1 MLNWMVRGGL
11 VLLALGSGLGWL
23 LTQGPGFGAGATA
36 WRGLMPGG
44 VGLPQWGPDIL
55 VSTPA
60 TSTTTTRSNVSLVV
74 NPHDPNQVLA
84 AYNSDYSDGTA
95 LSAYA
100 WSTDAG
106 RSWTGDRFADRWYGG
121 TLLPYGGLDVAFN
134 PQGTAFYASL
144 GVGDTLN
151 GYFVLTTTI
160 PAPWNTPVPVTV
172 NDYNT
177 YRDEGRLAVDPRT
190 SGPDAGSVYLFT
202 RYYNLSL
209 YGGVQAHISRDG
221 GQTWSGDIPI
231 SDAGR
236 EDNEGLSA
244 AVAADGTVYV
254 AFGEYPR
261 TTVELYLDRSTDA
274 GRTWGP
280 DQLITGA
287 PISNT
292 GTLDYKG
299 HRYVLIGDANDGAFL
314 INNVPAIA
322 VAPNDPATVYVVWN
336 DGRWDLPY
344 MYGAHSG
351 QHGDIAF
358 TRTTDSGLTW
368 SAPQRLNDDPIANG
382 IDQFQPSIAV
392 DAAGTIGVTWYD
404 RRDDPRHFLYALYY
418 SQSTD
423 GGLTWSAN
431 ARVADVLSDPMAVV
445 NVKQEGNMG
454 EYSGLVFGPDYVL
467 PGWLDGRGP
476 LGRNIYTDRGT
487 GIGPSPTATVPPS
500 HTPTPAASATP
511 SVTPSATPTIPASP
525 SATASA
531 TTSVTPCALTFADVP
546 PGSTF
551 YATIRCLACRGIV
564 GGYPCGGPGEPCP
577 GQYYRPGANVTR
589 GQTAKIIAGA
599 AGFTEPVPSTQ
610 QTFEDVPPGSTFAL
624 YVERLSTRGI
634 IGGYPCGGSFEPCVG
649 PDNRPY
655 FRPNNNV
662 TRGQLAKIT
671 SGAAGWSETPTSQTF
686 EDVPPGQTF
695 YLYVERMAARGIIGG
710 YPCGGPGEPC
720 VGPANRPYFRPNNNA
735 TRGQMSKIAALAF
748 FPNCATPRDQR

>member
-1 MLNWMVRGGL
+1 MLSRVLHVGL
-11 VLLALGSGLGWL
+11 VLLALGSGIGWL
-23 LTQGPGFGAGATA
+23 LTQQSAPGAGVAA
-36 WRGLMPGG
+36 WRSLVPGLG
-44 VGLPQWGPDIL
+44 GLPQWGLDIL

-60 TSTTTTRSNVSLVV
+60 TSTATTRSNVSLAV
-74 NPHDPNQVLA
+74 NPRDPNQVLA

-106 RSWTGDRFADRWYGG
+106 RSWRGDRFADRWYGG
-121 TLLPYGGLDVAFN
+121 TLLPYGGSAVAFDR
-134 PQGTAFYASL
+134 QGTALYASL

-160 PAPWNTPVPVTV
+160 PAPWNTPVPVTI

-177 YRDEGRLAVDPRT
+177 YRDEARLAVDPRP
-190 SGPDAGSVYLFT
+190 SGPDAGSLYLVT
-202 RYYNLSL
+202 RYFNLQL
-209 YGGVQAHISRDG
+209 FGGVELHTSRDG
-221 GQTWSGDIPI
+221 GQTWSNDIPI
-231 SDAGR
+231 SDPGR

-244 AVAADGTVYV
+244 AVASDGTVYV

-261 TTVELYLDRSTDA
+261 TTVSLYLDQSTDG

-280 DQLITGA
+280 DRWITGA

-299 HRYVLIGDANDGAFL
+299 HRYVLVGDANEGAFL
-314 INNVPAIA
+314 INNVPMMA

-336 DGRWDLPY
+336 DGRWDQSY
-344 MYGAHSG
+344 MYGVHSG

-358 TRTTDSGLTW
+358 TRTTDRGLTW
-368 SAPQRLNDDPIANG
+368 SAPQRLNDDLIANG
-382 IDQFQPSIAV
+382 VDQFQPSIAV
-392 DAAGTIGVTWYD
+392 DAQGTIGVTWYD
-404 RRDDPRHFLYALYY
+404 RRDDPQHFLYAVYY

-431 ARVADVLSDPMAVV
+431 QRVADALSDPMAVV
-445 NVKQEGNMG
+445 NVKLEGSMG
-454 EYSGLVFGPDYVL
+454 EYSALVFGPDYVL
-467 PGWLDGRGP
+467 PGWVDGRGP
-476 LGRNIYTDRGT
+476 LGRNIYTDRGD
-487 GIGPSPTATVPPS
+487 GLGPSPTATVPPS
-500 HTPTPAASATP
+500 STP
-511 SVTPSATPTIPASP
+511 SPGVSATPTAPPTAPPSP

-551 YATIRCLACRGIV
+551 YAEIRCLACRGIV

-589 GQTAKIIAGA
+589 GQTAKIIANA

-610 QTFEDVPPGSTFAL
+610 QTFEDVPPGSTFYA
-624 YVERLSTRGI
+624 YVERLAGRGI
-634 IGGYPCGGSFEPCVG
+634 IGGYPCGGPFEPCVA

-655 FRPNNNV
+655 FRPGNAV
-662 TRGQLAKIT
+662 TRGQLSKVV
-671 SGAAGWSETPTSQTF
+671 SGAAGWTETPTEQTF
-686 EDVPPGQTF
+686 EDVPPGSTF

-710 YPCGGPGEPC
+710 YPCGGPFEPC
-720 VGPANRPYFRPNNNA
+720 VAPDNRPYFRPNNNA
-735 TRGQMSKIAALAF
+735 TRGQMAKIAALAF
-748 FPNCATPRDQR
+748 FPNCETPRREE

>member
-1 MLNWMVRGGL
+1 MVNWMVRGGL
-11 VLLALGSGLGWL
+11 VLLALGSGIGWL
-23 LTQGPGFGAGATA
+23 LTEGPGFGAGAAA
-36 WRGLMPGG
+36 WRSLVPGG
-44 VGLPQWGPDIL
+44 AGLPQWGPDIL
-55 VSTPA
+55 LSTPA
-60 TSTTTTRSNVSLVV
+60 TSTVTTRSNVSLAV
-74 NPHDPNQVLA
+74 NPRAPNQVLA

-106 RSWTGDRFADRWYGG
+106 RSWRGDRFADRWYGG
-121 TLLPYGGLDVAFN
+121 TLLPYGGSAVAFD
-134 PQGTAFYASL
+134 PQGTALYASL

-160 PAPWNTPVPVTV
+160 PAPWNTPVQVTV

-177 YRDEGRLAVDPRT
+177 YRDEARLAVDPRST
-190 SGPDAGSVYLFT
+190 GPDAGSLYLIT
-202 RYYNLSL
+202 RYFDSII
-209 YGGVQAHISRDG
+209 YGAVQAHISRDG
-221 GQTWSGDIPI
+221 GRTWSNDIPI
-231 SDAGR
+231 SDPGR

-244 AVAADGTVYV
+244 ATAADGTLYV

-261 TTVELYLDRSTDA
+261 NTVSFYLDRSTDG

-287 PISNT
+287 PISKT

-299 HRYVLIGDANDGAFL
+299 HRMVLIGDANDGAFL
-314 INNVPAIA
+314 INNVPSIA

-336 DGRWDLPY
+336 DGRWDQTYL
-344 MYGAHSG
+344 YGAHIG

-358 TRTTDSGLTW
+358 TRTTDGGLTW

-392 DAAGTIGVTWYD
+392 NAAGTIGVTWYD
-404 RRDDPRHFLYALYY
+404 RRDDPQHFLYGVYY

-423 GGLTWSAN
+423 GGLSWSAN
-431 ARVADVLSDPMAVV
+431 APVADALGDPMVVV
-445 NVKQEGNMG
+445 NGKLEGSMG

-467 PGWLDGRGP
+467 PAWLDGRGP
-476 LGRNIYTDRGT
+476 LGRNIYTDQGT
-487 GIGPSPTATVPPS
+487 ELGASPTATAPPS
-500 HTPTPAASATP
+500 STP
-511 SVTPSATPTIPASP
+511 SPGVTLTPSATPTIPVSP

-531 TTSVTPCALTFADVP
+531 TASVTPCALTFADVS

-551 YATIRCLACRGIV
+551 YPWIRCLACRGIA

-599 AGFTEPVPSTQ
+599 AGFSETPTAQ
-610 QTFEDVPPGSTFAL
+610 MFEDVPPTGTFYL
-624 YVERLSTRGI
+624 YVERLAARGI
-634 IGGYPCGGSFEPCVG
+634 IGGYPCGGPFEPCVA

-655 FRPNNNV
+655 FRPGNPV
-662 TRGQLAKIT
+662 TRGQLSKIV
-671 SGAAGWSETPTSQTF
+671 SGAAGWTETPTAQTF
-686 EDVPPGQTF
+686 ADVPPGSTF

-710 YPCGGPGEPC
+710 YPCGGPFEPC

-735 TRGQMSKIAALAF
+735 TRGQMAKIAALTF
-748 FPNCATPRDQR
+748 FPNCETPVRR